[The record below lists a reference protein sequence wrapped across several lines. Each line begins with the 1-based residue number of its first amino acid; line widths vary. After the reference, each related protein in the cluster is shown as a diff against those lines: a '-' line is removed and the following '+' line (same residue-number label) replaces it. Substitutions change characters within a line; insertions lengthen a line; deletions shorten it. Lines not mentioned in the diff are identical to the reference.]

1 MNKQELIAK
10 IAEKSAITKKQATAV
25 LEATLETISDTLAE
39 GENVQLIGFGTFEV
53 REREARTGIN
63 PRTKAPIEIPASKVP
78 AFKAGAKLKEKVNK

>member
-10 IAEKSAITKKQATAV
+10 IAEKSAITKKQAAVV
-25 LEATLETISDTLAE
+25 LEATLDTIAESLAE
-39 GENVQLIGFGTFEV
+39 GQNVQLIGFGTFEV

-63 PRTKAPIEIPASKVP
+63 PRTKAPIDIPASKSP